1 MQQNPGRLVLIFA
14 CMGHALFHIIAA
26 LFLTL
31 VLVLQ
36 PAWNL
41 PYNEL
46 IALWTLGAFLLG
58 FGAPLAG
65 WLGDKLG
72 ETRMM
77 IGYFFGIGAASI
89 ACGFA
94 HGPHSLQ
101 AALAVMGLFGAI
113 YHPVGTAWVV
123 KNVARQGRSLAVL
136 GISGSVGIAAA
147 SLVAASINDV
157 AGWRA
162 AFVIPGAAAIAVGI
176 ALLAAYVTGRVVDR
190 TGDVAV
196 QPDPHR
202 NDVRRAFA
210 VLVVTMTLMSLSY
223 QAFATML
230 PKWIGREIGT
240 GLGQGLMGLG
250 ALVTLIY
257 LMGAMAQLVGG
268 YLTDRGWLKPV
279 YVAAFL
285 LKLAALAL
293 AMLAGGWSVVLAAM
307 AIAFV
312 FDLASMLENMLIAR
326 YTPSARR
333 GLAYG
338 LRHGIAIVAG
348 PLGVQLVALLFTE
361 RDGFTPV
368 LQVLAVIVL
377 AIVTAAVLLPADR
390 RAASA
395 PSPSPSPG

>member
-14 CMGHALFHIIAA
+14 CLGHALFHIIAA

-31 VLVLQ
+31 VLILQ

-41 PYNEL
+41 PYNDL

-58 FGAPLAG
+58 FGAPVAG
-65 WLGDKLG
+65 WLGDRIG

-77 IGYFFGIGAASI
+77 ILYFFGIGAASV
-89 ACGFA
+89 ACGLA
-94 HGPHSLQ
+94 EGPRSLQ
-101 AALAVMGLFGAI
+101 AALAGMGLFGAI

-123 KNVARQGRSLAVL
+123 KNVHRQGRSLAIL
-136 GISGSVGIAAA
+136 GICGSVGIAAA
-147 SLVAASINDV
+147 SLVAASINDL

-162 AFVIPGAAAIAVGI
+162 AFAIPGAAAIAVGM
-176 ALLAAYVTGRVVDR
+176 ALATAYATGHVVDR
-190 TGDVAV
+190 SSDVAR
-196 QPDPHR
+196 QPDPER
-202 NDVRRAFA
+202 GDVRRAFA

-240 GLGQGLMGLG
+240 ELGQGLMGLG

-279 YVAAFL
+279 YVTAFL
-285 LKLAALAL
+285 LKFGALAL
-293 AMLAGGWSVVLAAM
+293 GMLVGGWPVVLAAM

-348 PLGVQLVALLFTE
+348 PLGVQLVAHLFTE
-361 RDGFTPV
+361 SDGFVPV
-368 LQVLAVIVL
+368 LRVLAVIVL
-377 AIVTAAVLLPADR
+377 GIITAALLLPADR
-390 RAASA
+390 RPVAAARA
-395 PSPSPSPG
+395 PSV